1 MPRGEHAIK
10 DLYIYIYI
18 YVKRITYLFYL
29 KFFSVKYDSIVI
41 FYI

>member
-10 DLYIYIYI
+10 DLYIYI